1 MIRLTKLA
9 DYAVVLMTCFP
20 SDLSYRVNANDLA
33 EKTQL
38 PVPSVAKILNC
49 LSKAGVLISHR
60 GLNGGFSLARKPEDI
75 TIADIIE
82 AVDGP
87 ISLTNCVDETESDCM
102 VLNTCGMKSH
112 WQLINGAIRNALA
125 GIRLNDINFEA
136 SAPMVAQRLAEMSGQ
151 AVNTQ

>member
-1 MIRLTKLA
+1 MIRLTNLA
-9 DYAVVLMTCFP
+9 DYAVVLMACFP
-20 SDLSYRVNANDLA
+20 SDLSYRVSANELA
-33 EKTQL
+33 DQAGL

-60 GLNGGFSLARKPEDI
+60 GLKGGFALSRSPEEI

-87 ISLTNCVDETESDCM
+87 ISLTNCVDEKESDCM

-112 WQLINGAIRNALA
+112 WQLINGAIRDALA
-125 GIRLNDINFEA
+125 GIRLNDINAEA
-136 SAPMVAQRLAEMSGQ
+136 SAPMVAQRLAEMSEQ
-151 AVNTQ
+151 VVRTQ